1 MAIINGNFTD
11 SDGNL
16 VNIADLLRG
25 TQGNTQNYD
34 HMSPISGWV
43 YDGEGNKVNIIDII
57 KDADTT
63 DVKGVS
69 INGSDPVTPNED
81 GIVEITIYG
90 DGQPVSLS
98 SAEKAELIG
107 LLD

>member
-11 SDGNL
+11 ADGNL

-57 KDADTT
+57 KAADTT
-63 DVKGVS
+63 DVKGVKVNS
-69 INGSDPVTPNED
+69 GEAIVPDED
-81 GIVEITIYG
+81 GFVDITIPEQAG
-90 DGQPVSLS
+90 LTNN
-98 SAEKAELIG
+98 EKNQLIA
-107 LLD
+107 LLN

>member
-11 SDGNL
+11 GDGNL

-57 KDADTT
+57 KAADTT

-69 INGSDPVTPNED
+69 INGSDPVTPNEN
-81 GIVEITIYG
+81 GVVEITISG
-90 DGQPVSLS
+90 DGQSVGLS

>member
-1 MAIINGNFTD
+1 MTAK
-11 SDGNL
+11 
-16 VNIADLLRG
+16 
-25 TQGNTQNYD
+25 
-34 HMSPISGWV
+34 
-43 YDGEGNKVNIIDII
+43 GNKVNIIDII

-69 INGSDPVTPNED
+69 VNGSEAVKPSKN
-81 GIVEITIYG
+81 GIVELTISG
-90 DGQPVSLS
+90 DGQPVDLS

>member
-25 TQGNTQNYD
+25 IQGDTQNYD

-57 KDADTT
+57 KAADNT

-69 INGSDPVTPNED
+69 INGSDPVTPNDD
-81 GIVEITIYG
+81 GVVEITISG
-90 DGQPVSLS
+90 DGQPVGLS